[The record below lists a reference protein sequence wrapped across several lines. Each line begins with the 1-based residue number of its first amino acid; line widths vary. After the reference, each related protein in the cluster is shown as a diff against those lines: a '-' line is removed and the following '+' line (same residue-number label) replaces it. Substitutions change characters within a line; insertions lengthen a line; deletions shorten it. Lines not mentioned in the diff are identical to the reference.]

1 MNKEKIFNELEKSIE
16 KVWEKIMKDNNRG
29 NISPEQ
35 AIRYESLINKLVK
48 LMIEI
53 RKQNEH

>member
-1 MNKEKIFNELEKSIE
+1 MNKEKIFNELEESIG
-16 KVWEKIMKDNNRG
+16 KVWEKITKDNNRN

-53 RKQNEH
+53 RKQNEY

>member
-1 MNKEKIFNELEKSIE
+1 MNKEKIFNELEESIG
-16 KVWEKIMKDNNRG
+16 KVWEKITKDNNRN

-53 RKQNEH
+53 RQQNEY

>member
-1 MNKEKIFNELEKSIE
+1 MNKEKILNELEESIK
-16 KVWEKIMKDNNRG
+16 KVWRKIMKDNNRN

-53 RKQNEH
+53 RIQNEY

>member
-1 MNKEKIFNELEKSIE
+1 MNKEKIFNELEESIG
-16 KVWEKIMKDNNRG
+16 KVWEKITKDNNRN

-35 AIRYESLINKLVK
+35 AIRYESLINNLVK

-53 RKQNEH
+53 RQQNEY